1 MIGWQLY
8 ISNFQSRNWFA
19 EIANQYLSPN
29 IYACEKKEKEKRNI
43 SLILLSINTVDKT
56 RQGVA
61 ITLMHVQLFNLYN
74 YYHAWFDDD
83 VVHTGVHC
91 EAWTIIVN
99 VHLVGSSSL
108 FRWAHVAGFICF
120 NNNNLQKRKGH
131 HDDCNFHSQL
141 ELKKLKYNH
150 HISSKSECQNMFCS
164 ILHSVNFTE

>member
-1 MIGWQLY
+1 MVCRNCEPIFIPKY
-8 ISNFQSRNWFA
+8 ICMR
-19 EIANQYLSPN
+19 
-29 IYACEKKEKEKRNI
+29 EKGKRKKKYFPH
-43 SLILLSINTVDKT
+43 STLINNVDKT

-164 ILHSVNFTE
+164 ILHPVKFIE